1 MRIIFLS
8 ALALL
13 SAACSGPKE
22 AAAPDPAAESSRLT
36 AWLDVQFEE
45 ELQRSPEYLT
55 SLGRKELYDQ
65 LDDRSEAQIEA
76 NLQWR
81 RDSVAEM
88 KGDFA
93 YDQLDD
99 AGKDSWDIWTAA
111 LDEAELRNKYRRHN
125 YLFARSGDHTSLP
138 NFIINFHR
146 VDEPGDMDAWI
157 SRVSKIDEAL
167 DQLVVRATA
176 AADSGIRQPGFAY
189 DQAIE
194 ESRKIISGAPFGPGA
209 DSPLYADA
217 KSKIDGLLKAGK
229 IDQAKADELL
239 TRARTAMI
247 DQMKPGYERLLA
259 WLESDRG
266 KASPQPLGASQLPD
280 GAGYYSAA
288 LQWQTTTD
296 MTADQI
302 HDLGLSEVARIREE
316 MEAIRQQVGFK
327 GDLKAFFA
335 DLRDNPKF
343 LLPNTDAGRE
353 DYLSLARGY
362 ITAMEANLPEYFG
375 ILPKGKVEVRRV
387 EAFREEDGG
396 AAHYFQGTPDGSRPG
411 VFYAHLSDMAAN
423 PPYQL
428 ETLAYHEALPGHHM
442 QIAIAQEL
450 TGVPKFRTQYGHTA
464 YIEGWGLYA
473 EALGKE
479 MGFFTDPY
487 NDMGRLSGEMWRA
500 IRLVVDTGLHAKGWT
515 QEQAV
520 QYALENSPEPES
532 SVRSEV
538 RRYIV
543 WPGQATAY
551 KIGMIRIQQLREKAK
566 TELGTKFDIRA
577 FHDVVLD
584 GGSVPLGVLEKK
596 VDRWIAKTK
605 AG

>member
-1 MRIIFLS
+1 MALS

-13 SAACSGPKE
+13 AAACSEQKP
-22 AAAPDPAAESSRLT
+22 ATTDVAAESARLT
-36 AWLDVQFEE
+36 QWLDLEYEE
-45 ELQRSPEYLT
+45 ELQRSPESLT
-55 SLGRKELYDQ
+55 ALGRKDLYDQ
-65 LDDRSEAQIEA
+65 LDTRTEAQLDA
-76 NLQWR
+76 DLQWR
-81 RDSVAEM
+81 RDSVAAM
-88 KGDFA
+88 KTEFA

-99 AGKDSWDIWTAA
+99 QGKDSWDIWQDA
-111 LDEAELRNKYRRHN
+111 LDAAELRARFRRQA
-125 YLFARSGDHTSLP
+125 YLFARSGVHSSLP

-146 VDEPGDMDAWI
+146 VEEPADMDAWI
-157 SRVSKIDEAL
+157 SRVSKIDDAL
-167 DQLVVRATA
+167 DQLMVRANA
-176 AADSGIRQPGFAY
+176 AAEAGVRQPGFAY
-189 DQAIE
+189 EQAIE
-194 ESRKIISGAPFGPGA
+194 ESRNIITGAPFGPGA

-217 KSKIDGLLKAGK
+217 RAKVDGLLKAGK
-229 IDQAKADELL
+229 IDQAKADEYLGKARAAL
-239 TRARTAMI
+239 TE
-247 DQMKPGYERLLA
+247 QLKPGYERLLA
-259 WLESDRG
+259 WLETD
-266 KASPQPLGASQLPD
+266 KAQASPQPLGASQLPD
-280 GAGYYSAA
+280 GAAYYAAA
-288 LQWQTTTD
+288 LKLQTTTD

-302 HDLGLSEVARIREE
+302 HDLGLAEVARIRGE
-316 MEAIRQQVGFK
+316 MEAIRQQVGFQ

-343 LLPNTDAGRE
+343 LLANTDAGRE
-353 DYLSLARGY
+353 EYLNLARGY
-362 ITAMEANLPEYFG
+362 ITAAEARLPEYFG

-396 AAHYFQGTPDGSRPG
+396 AAHYFRGTPDGSRPG
-411 VFYAHLSDMAAN
+411 VFYSHLSDMAAN

-479 MGFFTDPY
+479 MGFFTAPY

-520 QYALENSPEPES
+520 QYALDNSPEPES

-538 RRYIV
+538 RRYLV

-566 TELGTKFDIRA
+566 TELGDKFDIRG
-577 FHDVVLD
+577 FHDAVLN
-584 GGSVPLGVLEKK
+584 GGSVPLSTLDKK
-596 VDRWIAKTK
+596 IDRWIAKVK

>member
-65 LDDRSEAQIEA
+65 LDNRSEAQIEA

-111 LDEAELRNKYRRHN
+111 LDEAELRNTYRRHN

-146 VDEPGDMDAWI
+146 VDEPVDMDAWI